1 MKQSLLGLVFVG
13 AMAAAPAMAADMG
26 MPLKAPALP
35 PAAASWTGC
44 YVGIEGGG
52 NWGSSKSIDASDR
65 VPTSVGLPIT
75 NPFDLSGGLF
85 GGTVGCNYQFAS
97 SWVIGIEDD
106 FSWTNKT
113 GSAFDLLPFNTASLN
128 TMREN
133 WLDTLRGRIGY
144 SSAGWLFYVTG
155 GAAFASTTVTVLNL
169 LDGNSVSDS
178 SNRTGWTAGGGIE
191 WAFLPNWSLKAEY
204 LFADFGSSQYIN
216 PPVVIGTD
224 IFNSRNVLLTDNIVR
239 VGLNY
244 RFNWPGPVSARY

>member
-1 MKQSLLGLVFVG
+1 MKRSLLGLVFIG
-13 AMAAAPAMAADMG
+13 AVAAAPAMAADMG
-26 MPLKAPALP
+26 MPLKAPPLP
-35 PAAASWTGC
+35 PPAASWTGC

-65 VPTSVGLPIT
+65 VPADVGLPIT
-75 NPFDLSGGLF
+75 NPFNLSGGLF

-97 SWVIGIEDD
+97 RWVIGIEDD

-113 GSAFDLLPFNTASLN
+113 GSAFDLPPFNTASRN

-133 WLDTLRGRIGY
+133 WLDTMRGRIGY
-144 SSAGWLFYVTG
+144 GSAGWLFYVTG
-155 GAAFASTTVTVLNL
+155 GAAFAGTTVTLLNMR
-169 LDGNSVSDS
+169 DGNSVTDS

-239 VGLNY
+239 VGINY
-244 RFNWPGPVSARY
+244 RFNWSGPVSTRY

>member
-1 MKQSLLGLVFVG
+1 MKQSLLGLVFIGTMV
-13 AMAAAPAMAADMG
+13 AAPAMAADMG
-26 MPLKAPALP
+26 MPLKAPPLP
-35 PAAASWTGC
+35 PPAASWTGC

-52 NWGSSKSIDASDR
+52 NWGSSKSIAASDR
-65 VPTSVGLPIT
+65 DPASVGLPIT

-113 GSAFDLLPFNTASLN
+113 GSAFDLPPFNTASQN

-155 GAAFASTTVTVLNL
+155 GAAFASTTVKVLNTL
-169 LDGNSVSDS
+169 NGISVSDS
-178 SNRTGWTAGGGIE
+178 SDRAGWAAGGGIE

-216 PPVVIGTD
+216 PPVVIGTN

-239 VGLNY
+239 AGINY
-244 RFNWPGPVSARY
+244 RFNWPGPVSAR